1 MIAAGET
8 QAERRERVLRERAE
22 RIARRDDEAAAS
34 DRLEVLVFR
43 LLSESYAVETRY
55 IREVLPL
62 RNLAALPCTP
72 AFYLGLINIRG
83 ELCPVIDL
91 RRLFN
96 QPNKGVAN
104 ASRIIV
110 LSDGRLEVGIV
121 ADSIEGAQALPED
134 SLRPLAGVSVT
145 IHEEFLRGCV
155 PDNVVVIDAA
165 RLLAHP
171 RLIVNEQVEA

>member
-1 MIAAGET
+1 MIVTGET

-22 RIARRDDEAAAS
+22 RIARRADEAVTA
-34 DRLEVLVFR
+34 DQLEILVFR
-43 LLSESYAVETRY
+43 LLSETYAVETRF

-62 RNLAALPCTP
+62 RNLAAVPCTP

-96 QPNKGVAN
+96 QPNKGITN

-110 LSDGRLEVGIV
+110 LSDGRLEVGIL
-121 ADSIEGAQALPED
+121 ADSIDGAKALAGD
-134 SLRPLAGVSVT
+134 TLRPLVGVTAT

-171 RLIVNEQVEA
+171 RLIVNEHVEV

>member
-1 MIAAGET
+1 MIAAEET

-22 RIARRDDEAAAS
+22 RIAHRTDETVAA
-34 DRLEVLVFR
+34 DHLELLVFR
-43 LLSESYAVETRY
+43 LLSETYAVETRY

-62 RNLAALPCTP
+62 RTLAPVPCTP
-72 AFYLGLINIRG
+72 PFYLGLINIRG

-96 QPNKGVAN
+96 QPNKGITN

-110 LSDGRLEVGIV
+110 LADGRLEVGV
-121 ADSIEGAQALPED
+121 LADSIDGAKGLAAD
-134 SLRPLAGVSVT
+134 NLRPLIGVTAT

-155 PDNVVVIDAA
+155 PDNVIVIDVA

-171 RLIVNEQVEA
+171 RLIVNEHVEA